1 MKYIPLEVRSWEPF
15 FLCTYTYLAQV
26 VFAKYAFF
34 SDPLFC
40 NFNDYNTDPLLI
52 ILVQNIL
59 VATTNKTVSLSRLP
73 RLSCGVEYFVGDYI
87 LRPSDNLPPFLRVIL
102 RIPTSRIGAY

>member
-40 NFNDYNTDPLLI
+40 NFNDYNTDPILI
-52 ILVQNIL
+52 IIIRNIPD
-59 VATTNKTVSLSRLP
+59 AAINETVFESRVP
-73 RLSCGVEYFVGDYI
+73 RLSCGVIYFVEDCI
-87 LRPSDNLPPFLRVIL
+87 LGTPDNLPPLLRVIL
-102 RIPTSRIGAY
+102 